1 MALDCAAVLQPLTR
15 HINTRDLLQLAR
27 GFSDTYRDL
36 AQQST
41 QHFLATPVTALPTGR
56 ETGTFLAIDVGGTN
70 LRVGFVKLLGEAGE
84 QNDDSNSTSRHHV
97 PDRPAKIHRC
107 HERAWPIEEHL
118 KMDQADD
125 LFIWIGDCI
134 AAVVREALDD
144 ATLRIKDLDA
154 IPLGITFSFPMKQ
167 DAISQATL
175 MPMGKG
181 FAITS
186 DLNLGKMLLAGY
198 ARHCANGFISPQ
210 KATPTLPK
218 LRIAAITNDT
228 VATYASLAYSIKV
241 SSNSRVVMGLVVG
254 TGTNATVPM
263 TVDSL
268 GSFKTQFLDLPTET
282 SPQDAKIVVNTEWS
296 VCGTD
301 IPLKQLQVP
310 TIWDAELDRACDAP
324 GFQPVEY
331 MTAGRYLGE
340 LVRLVL
346 VQLLPEQCGCGTKD
360 DLPPTLMRRNSLS
373 TKFLAT
379 VVALAD
385 DAELKRSLE
394 ELYPPRSAS
403 GGSFAWTKERMGLL
417 RAAAAAVQVRSAA
430 LVAAMIVGLLARVGE
445 VYLDGDDDAE
455 DTEADANAASSS
467 PGAPTTG
474 EAEEQL
480 IVAHTGGVILQ
491 YPGYLEDCEKW
502 IDTLLAAGSRKN
514 SSKRVVLGEAKD
526 GGVIGAAVLAGM
538 FAEAR

>member
-1 MALDCAAVLQPLTR
+1 MAQDCAAVLQPLTR
-15 HINTRDLLQLAR
+15 HINTRDLLLLSR
-27 GFSDTYRDL
+27 GFSETYRDL
-36 AQQST
+36 AQQSN

-84 QNDDSNSTSRHHV
+84 KNGDSNSTSRHHV
-97 PDRPAKIHRC
+97 PDRPSKIHRF

-125 LFIWIGDCI
+125 LFTWIGDCI
-134 AAVVREALDD
+134 AAVVRDALDD
-144 ATLRIKDLDA
+144 ASLRIDHLDE
-154 IPLGITFSFPMKQ
+154 IPMGITFSFPMKQ

-181 FAITS
+181 FGITS
-186 DLNLGKMLLAGY
+186 DLDLGKMLLAGY
-198 ARHCANGFISPQ
+198 ARHCAKAPTSNGHISPQ
-210 KATPTLPK
+210 KASPLSLPK

-268 GSFKTQFLDLPTET
+268 GSFKTHFLDLPAGT
-282 SPQDAKIVVNTEWS
+282 SPQNAKVVVNTEWS
-296 VCGTD
+296 VCGTER
-301 IPLKQLQVP
+301 PLKKLQVP

-346 VQLLPEQCGCGTKD
+346 IQLLPEHCGGAKE
-360 DLPPTLMRRNSLS
+360 DLPPAMLRRNSLS

-385 DAELKRSLE
+385 DNELSRSLQ
-394 ELYPPRSAS
+394 ELYPTRSA
-403 GGSFAWTKERMGLL
+403 GFTWTRDRMALL
-417 RAAAAAVQVRSAA
+417 RAVAAAVQVRSAA
-430 LVAAMIVGLLARVGE
+430 LVAAMIVGLLARAGE
-445 VYLDGDDDAE
+445 VHLDDSE
-455 DTEADANAASSS
+455 TDANTTAASQTS
-467 PGAPTTG
+467 A
-474 EAEEQL
+474 EAEQL
-480 IVAHTGGVILQ
+480 LVVAHTGGVILQ
-491 YPGYLEDCEKW
+491 YPGYLEECEKW
-502 IDTLLAAGSRKN
+502 IDTLLSAGSRKN
-514 SSKRVVLGEAKD
+514 ASKKVVLGEAKD

-538 FAEAR
+538 FAETR